1 MFTTRAGLL
10 AAAAVGA
17 MALASCGS
25 SDSDD
30 KTTAAAGSG
39 GGEAKKTYDIVLSNN
54 YMGNEWRPQMV
65 NVAKFVADA
74 GENKGRVNLQVQIS
88 DATPAAQI
96 QSLQSVIR
104 KKPDAIMIDAAS
116 GTALNPTIE
125 QACKAGILVFSFD
138 QVVTAPCAYKLPQD
152 YEAQAEDAVNWLGTQ
167 LDGKGKILM
176 DTGLAGIPL
185 SETYVRVWKK
195 VLAEKYP
202 GIEVVGTFESQYAP
216 GPELQGVSAQLARN
230 PKVDGILSGAYIASD
245 IKALKQAGRPMVPMT
260 GLDFNGGQ
268 KQCAAEKLK
277 CFFIGAPAFVSG
289 MAIDAIVKELDEP
302 GSVPKESVY
311 WDTNYVSDAGQIEF
325 PKKQKL
331 EVLEPDVNY
340 YPDGS
345 DSLVT
350 PITYGDYEMTAA
362 DVLGK

>member
-25 SDSDD
+25 SSDD
-30 KTTAAAGSG
+30 GTSASASG
-39 GGEAKKTYDIVLSNN
+39 GGGAKKDSYDIVLSNN

-65 NVAKFVADA
+65 NAAKFVANA
-74 GENKGRVNLQVQIS
+74 GANKGRVKLQVQIS

-96 QSLQSVIR
+96 QSLQSIIR

-116 GTALNPTIE
+116 ATALNPTLE

-138 QVVTAPCAYKLPQD
+138 QVVSAPCAYKLPQD
-152 YEAQAEDAVNWLGTQ
+152 YEAQAADAVNWLGTQ
-167 LDGKGKILM
+167 LGGKGNILM

-195 VLAEKYP
+195 TLAEKYP
-202 GIEVVGTFESQYAP
+202 GIKVVGTFESQYAP

-230 PKVDGILSGAYIASD
+230 PKVDGILSGAYVASD
-245 IKALKQAGRPMVPMT
+245 IKALKQAGRPMVPIT

-268 KQCAAEKLK
+268 KQCATAKLK

-289 MAIDAIVKELDEP
+289 MAIDAIVKELDQK

-311 WDTNYVSDAGQIEF
+311 WDTNYVSEAGQVDF
-325 PKKQKL
+325 PKRQKL
-331 EVLEPDVNY
+331 EVLKAGENY
-340 YPDGS
+340 FPDGS

-350 PITYGDYEMTAA
+350 PISYGDYGMTAE
-362 DVLGK
+362 DVLAK